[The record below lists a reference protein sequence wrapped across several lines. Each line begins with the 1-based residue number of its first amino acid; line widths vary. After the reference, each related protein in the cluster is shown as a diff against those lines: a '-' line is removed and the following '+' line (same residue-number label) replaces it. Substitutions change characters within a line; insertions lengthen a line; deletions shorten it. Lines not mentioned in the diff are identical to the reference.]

1 MLDSMVK
8 ERRLRI
14 LHDETAKEDELIIH
28 TKLKEELEIK
38 TKAQIVVAKR
48 RFIFKVR
55 TKTTIEEDKIYGN
68 PEDLL
73 SKGIQDN
80 SIATIRAP
88 IE

>member
-1 MLDSMVK
+1 MHK
-8 ERRLRI
+8 EKRLRI
-14 LHDETAKEDELIIH
+14 FHDATVIEGELLIH
-28 TKLKEELEIK
+28 TNLKDELEIK
-38 TKAQIVVAKR
+38 TKVEIVVAKR
-48 RFIFKVR
+48 RFIFKIKAL
-55 TKTTIEEDKIYGN
+55 KTVEEYKIFGN

>member
-1 MLDSMVK
+1 MVK
-8 ERRLRI
+8 EKRLRI
-14 LHDETAKEDELIIH
+14 LHDETANEGEFIIH
-28 TKLKEELEIK
+28 ADLKKELDIK
-38 TKAQIVVAKR
+38 TKAEIVVAKR
-48 RFIFKVR
+48 RFIFKVK
-55 TKTTIEEDKIYGN
+55 TKTTIPEDKIYGQ